1 MQPVKLYWL
10 HPLPLGV
17 LAAILLL
24 VSGGIAWTN
33 MVLVGTMVF
42 LGMLSGR
49 RLSMRQQRAIA
60 IAIEEEK
67 RKIENARHASA
78 TDFIVSLER
87 FCGSVT
93 PVWIKQIED
102 ARKQMENTIFSLV
115 ERFLEMT
122 AKIENALAVS
132 GHAAGGT
139 MAESGETG
147 LVAAL
152 VQSET
157 DLKAV
162 VDFLKTATRDRESM
176 LGEIK
181 RLSQFIDELDS
192 MATDVAKVAGQTNL
206 LALNAAIEAARA
218 GEAGRGFAVVA
229 DEVRKLSALSGTT
242 GKRISDKVGVVS
254 TAISSA
260 CHAAEQTAA
269 HDGELVAKS
278 ESIVHGA
285 LDGLRG
291 FAHGLVESD
300 DILRRESDGIKT
312 EISALVV
319 ELQSY
324 DRFNQILAHVRDS
337 ISSLPAHFANNRQ
350 QLLGGDNQE
359 PIDIDG
365 LLAGLQTVIHDD
377 GLEQSRFQ
385 VCSQHCDD
393 SGITLF

>member
-17 LAAILLL
+17 LAAIFLL

-33 MVLVGTMVF
+33 MVLAGTLIF
-42 LGMLSGR
+42 LGILSGR
-49 RLSMRQQRAIA
+49 QLSMRQQRAIA
-60 IAIEEEK
+60 IAIEKEK
-67 RKIENARHASA
+67 RKIENAQHASA
-78 TDFIVSLER
+78 TDFIASLER
-87 FCGSVT
+87 FCGSVI

-102 ARKQMENTIFSLV
+102 ARKQMEDTIFSLV
-115 ERFLEMT
+115 GRFLEMT

-132 GHAAGGT
+132 SQAASGT
-139 MAESGETG
+139 MAEGGETG
-147 LVAAL
+147 LAA
-152 VQSET
+152 VFSQSEI

-162 VDFLKTATRDRESM
+162 VDFLKAATRDRESM
-176 LGEIK
+176 LGEIR

-229 DEVRKLSALSGTT
+229 DEVRKLSTLSGTT

-260 CHAAEQTAA
+260 CQAAEQTAA
-269 HDGELVAKS
+269 HDGESVARS

-285 LDGLRG
+285 LNGLRG
-291 FAHGLVESD
+291 FAHGLVDSD

-324 DRFNQILAHVRDS
+324 DRFNQMLAHVRDS
-337 ISSLPAHFANNRQ
+337 ISSLPVHFAKNRQ
-350 QLLGGDNQE
+350 QLLGGGNLE

-365 LLAGLQTVIHDD
+365 LLAGLQTAIHDD
-377 GLEQSRFQ
+377 GLEQVRFQ
-385 VCSQHCDD
+385 GRSQCCED